1 MKTEENELNELG
13 ILKTPYDGK
22 KALIIGNHPHSDTVG
37 ICIGAELTYC
47 GYGLKFKNNGNDIEF
62 FVFKPVNIKWL

>member
-1 MKTEENELNELG
+1 MKTEEQPKLNELG

-22 KALIIGNHPHSDTVG
+22 KATIVGDHPHSDTVG
-37 ICIGAELTYC
+37 ICLGAERTAV
-47 GYGLKFKNNGNDIEF
+47 GYALKFKNSETEF